1 MFFSSL
7 CPNHTHAGRR
17 IETKMLKKLLVLT
30 ALGVVISMAGCG
42 APGPVSWD
50 NAFQNTPPRV
60 RRVAW
65 VVPASLVVVDYQPYD
80 ATRVEVDGWAIR
92 SDADFNNASTP
103 RIHLYWNL
111 RDSLDTTHGRGFYLL
126 ADEGWSGWSGDHPII
141 SSLDSYLLISVHD
154 PDGQRVGAS
163 VWRLAAG
170 GGVSQVA
177 RTANGS
183 VPDGEQIGQT
193 VSMPVTAWQNM
204 TPAGRLELATKIM
217 KSR

>member
-1 MFFSSL
+1 MRSL
-7 CPNHTHAGRR
+7 RNA
-17 IETKMLKKLLVLT
+17 LLLT
-30 ALGVVISMAGCG
+30 ALCAVVILVGCG
-42 APGPVSWD
+42 APGPVSWE
-50 NAFQNTPPRV
+50 NAIHNTPPSV

-80 ATRVEVDGWAIR
+80 ATHVEVDGWAIR
-92 SDADFNNASTP
+92 SDADFNDVMTP

-170 GGVSQVA
+170 GSVSQVA
-177 RTANGS
+177 RRAKDDES
-183 VPDGEQIGQT
+183 
-193 VSMPVTAWQNM
+193 A
-204 TPAGRLELATKIM
+204 PAGDQVGPSVMIPIEKWETMTQSDRFDLTQKITR
-217 KSR
+217 SHRAQSDEPITIDQL